1 MHNGGCVEV
10 LNAHDFGG
18 TAQQEDSQDGS
29 QSAHFI
35 GEGSNLASEATPEAV
50 K

>member
-1 MHNGGCVEV
+1 MRGGSECTR
-10 LNAHDFGG
+10 LWG
-18 TAQQEDSQDGS
+18 TAQQEDFQDGS

>member
-1 MHNGGCVEV
+1 MHTT
-10 LNAHDFGG
+10 LG
-18 TAQQEDSQDGS
+18 TAQQEELQNGS